1 MHLMVAS
8 LKWDKPSIRYRRH
21 RLAEYLLAQADT
33 KALVWVYPVSATPKK
48 PKSYFEAKNIMRS
61 NPYNSK
67 GGIKEWA
74 LPDIIPGRYMQY
86 KNYFGHPQFVKFKN
100 HIDDYEAKKILW
112 FTYPLFPFLVDML
125 KWDAIIYDCS
135 DLWIEP
141 SGGLRSRTFS
151 SRFAQGLIES
161 AEKKIIKRSN
171 VVFASSDYLAER
183 IEKIS
188 GQKAFVIEN
197 GVDSFYFN
205 FKSIKKYSC
214 FGDIPKPRL
223 GYVGALRGKN
233 DVALLDET
241 AAGNPDWSI
250 VLVGPNCLNNNSCF
264 SKMLTRKNVFW
275 VDEVEPENLPGYIRS
290 LDIGL
295 LPYRNIEYNR
305 AVFPI
310 KFYEYLSQGI
320 PMVGCG
326 VPSTAKYVEKGVY
339 IHVKREFFQEACKD
353 ALSWSAGGDP
363 YVAKRIKIAQDAVWE
378 NKLAAMLGK
387 VREGF
392 YTPY

>member
-1 MHLMVAS
+1 M
-8 LKWDKPSIRYRRH
+8 
-21 RLAEYLLAQADT
+21 EYLKQQADT
-33 KALVWVYPVSATPKK
+33 ADILWIYPISATPRK
-48 PKSYFEAKNIMRS
+48 PGSYVKANKVLKN
-61 NPYNSK
+61 NPTMNSH
-67 GGIKEWA
+67 GVKEWA
-74 LPDIIPGRYMQY
+74 FPDYLPGRIMQFKSSY
-86 KNYFGHPQFVKFKN
+86 KHPQYGKLKKYISGFK
-100 HIDDYEAKKILW
+100 AKKIIW
-112 FTYPLFPFLVDML
+112 YAYPALPYLSNIIE
-125 KWDAIIYDCS
+125 WDRIVYDCS
-135 DLWIEP
+135 DLWTEP
-141 SGGLRSRTFS
+141 SSGYRSNTFS
-151 SRFAQGLIES
+151 SIFAQGLIES
-161 AEKKIIKRSN
+161 AEKKIIKNSD

-183 IEKIS
+183 IEKIP
-188 GQKAFVIEN
+188 GQEALVIEN

-205 FKSIKKYSC
+205 CETTKKYSC
-214 FGDIPKPRL
+214 FGEMPKPRL
-223 GYVGALRGKN
+223 GYVGALQGKN
-233 DVALLDET
+233 DIALLDET

-275 VDEVEPENLPGYIRS
+275 VGEVEPENLPGYIRS

-363 YVAKRIKIAQDAVWE
+363 YIAKRIKIAQDAVWE